1 MCWFD
6 VGIAQIALDPFPLS
20 NGQMWKKSAPNHP
33 GKPLHP
39 RQMWKKSAP
48 SHPSKPLHPPP
59 SRSMPIWKQHILKR
73 GSVVFYIKLSLI
85 SVFLYSFMANGR
97 SNQRR
102 QWQNRKTLLTLL
114 SPVLASLDITSF
126 VKNEYFICGNEM
138 NQPIIYRI
146 VFNDCSKSVNLTPY
160 AARAAGSHEDK
171 SILGRGRTQ
180 LNQIG

>member
-1 MCWFD
+1 MVFEPNSKSHLSRSVTFAIKVVEEALWLHVHRLEWFGHNFELGKPPFEMCWFD

-102 QWQNRKTLLTLL
+102 QW
-114 SPVLASLDITSF
+114 
-126 VKNEYFICGNEM
+126 
-138 NQPIIYRI
+138 
-146 VFNDCSKSVNLTPY
+146 
-160 AARAAGSHEDK
+160 
-171 SILGRGRTQ
+171 
-180 LNQIG
+180 